1 MSANHDLGQG
11 SRTRP
16 SDPFGYWEARYGEAE
31 GIWSGNVNQALAD
44 SIADRTAGTAL
55 DLGAGEGGDSLW
67 LAQRGWQV
75 TAVDLSP
82 TALARGEAAASRAGM
97 GEAITWI
104 AADLESWAS
113 EKSYDLVSACFLHSR
128 VRLDRSSILR
138 RASEWVAPG
147 GLLLVVGHAEPPPW
161 AKHADDP
168 MDRPTPAED
177 LAMLGLGKNWTT
189 LICEVHDRQTYSP
202 DGEPATLRDGVLL
215 VQREE

>member
-11 SRTRP
+11 SGTQP
-16 SDPFGYWEARYGEAE
+16 SDPFGYWEARYGSAE

-82 TALARGEAAASRAGM
+82 TALARGEAAASRAGL
-97 GEAITWI
+97 GEAVTWI
-104 AADLESWAS
+104 AADLEAWTS

-128 VRLDRSSILR
+128 ARLDRSSILR
-138 RASEWVAPG
+138 RATEWVALG
-147 GLLLVVGHAEPPPW
+147 GLFLVVAHAEPPPW
-161 AKHADDP
+161 ASNNHEP
-168 MDRPTPAED
+168 MDCPTPAED
-177 LAMLGLGKNWTT
+177 LAILELGKDWTT
-189 LICEVHDRQTYSP
+189 LITEVRDRQTYSP
-202 DGEPATLRDGVLL
+202 DGEPAILRDGVLL
-215 VQREE
+215 VQRKE